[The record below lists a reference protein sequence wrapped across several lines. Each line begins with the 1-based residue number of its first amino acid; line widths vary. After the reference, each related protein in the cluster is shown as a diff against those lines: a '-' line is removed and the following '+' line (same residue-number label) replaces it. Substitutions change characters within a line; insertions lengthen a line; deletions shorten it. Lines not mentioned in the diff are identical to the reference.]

1 MGSGV
6 NGRIFQSAMV
16 LVVKVLKHR
25 ADHVLSQ
32 LVVES
37 RAMVL
42 GFGLQH
48 VILVCVVQVS

>member
-16 LVVKVLKHR
+16 LVVKVLKLR

-37 RAMVL
+37 HAMVL
-42 GFGLQH
+42 GFSLQH